1 MHQTIELLK
10 RAKPDFITLKAL
22 KQYLRI
28 DHLHDDQMIEELIE
42 VAISAAA
49 DYTGLSLA
57 ESSLKITIYDNLPS
71 SIKLIHQ
78 PISKIEQFK
87 LFRHNGEAIYLAKEH
102 YSLEGEN
109 IKIKRHYAV
118 ERAEITYKV
127 GYAKEQLP
135 APIKQ
140 GMLEHLAKLYD
151 LRGSDQALPIAA
163 RSMYQAYK
171 RVRF

>member
-10 RAKPDFITLKAL
+10 RVKPDFITLKVL

-28 DHLHDDQMIEELIE
+28 DHSHDDEMIEELIE
-42 VAISAAA
+42 VVINAAA

-57 ESSLKITIYDNLPS
+57 ESILKITIYDNLPS

-78 PISKIEQFK
+78 PILKIEQFK
-87 LFRHNGEAIYLAKEH
+87 LYRYNGEAIYLAKEH
-102 YSLEGEN
+102 YFLDGEH
-109 IKIKRHYAV
+109 IKIKRHYAI
-118 ERAEITYKV
+118 EKAEITYKI
-127 GYAKEQLP
+127 GFLKEQLP

-151 LRGSDQALPIAA
+151 LRGSDQALPAA
-163 RSMYQAYK
+163 AKSMYQAYK